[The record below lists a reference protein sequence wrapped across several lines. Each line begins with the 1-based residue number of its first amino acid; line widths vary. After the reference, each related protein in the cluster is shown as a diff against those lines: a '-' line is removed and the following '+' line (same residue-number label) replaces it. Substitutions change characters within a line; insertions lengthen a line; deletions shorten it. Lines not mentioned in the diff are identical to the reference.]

1 MGMENERKIKDE
13 EKLNKISIAVYEK
26 KGRIKWADYKSDKI
40 SCCLKKDTFLFL
52 VQRFGLK
59 ISWTANGAHTS
70 QKRFLSL
77 LIWLIYFML

>member
-40 SCCLKKDTFLFL
+40 
-52 VQRFGLK
+52 R
-59 ISWTANGAHTS
+59 
-70 QKRFLSL
+70 
-77 LIWLIYFML
+77 